1 MTEWAVEP
9 SGAAEHL
16 LNDPL
21 LNEIFNALETEAIE
35 RGLSAS
41 HSDNETRLYASMT
54 VEAIRSVR
62 KQLTERASGK
72 AKRTRTDSAA

>member
-1 MTEWAVEP
+1 MTDWAVEP

-21 LNEIFNALETEAIE
+21 LNEIFDALETDATE
-35 RGLSAS
+35 RGLSAKLPD
-41 HSDNETRLYASMT
+41 HDTRLYASME

-62 KQLTERASGK
+62 RKLAEKASGK
-72 AKRTRTDSAA
+72 VKPKRTDPAA